1 MKRIERLRLPLLAAT
16 VVLCAWVCGFSLSTL
31 VERDGEMGNILGRLF
46 PADLA
51 YLPKVLPPLLDTL
64 RMSLLGTFAG
74 ALMALPLAGLC
85 SRRASGHP
93 RLAAALRCLI
103 HLLRAI
109 PVLVVALLCSFV
121 WGTGTFAGALA
132 IALYSLGLLARMGWE
147 AVEHEDLGPME
158 ALCAA
163 GCGRWRAF
171 WRACLPQ
178 VLPGYLSDALYVL
191 EANVRHAAIL
201 GYVGAGGL
209 GILLNEKIAWRE
221 WSRVGTILLLL
232 YLVVF
237 AVETFSSWLRR
248 LLAGKIPLSRGVR
261 RALWCLAALAL
272 LWSAATISPPS
283 VTAGGLTVFRGILA
297 GLLHPDWSLIWNLTK
312 KGVPYLCLET
322 LAMAVAGTA
331 IGAAV
336 SVPIALLGS
345 RNISGPWR
353 AGVLKLLLL
362 ALRTL
367 PAIVTGLLFIR
378 VTGPGSF
385 AGLLTLAVLS
395 VSMCCKLYIGAL
407 DAMDLRAVHALESM
421 GCGRLAVLRH
431 GVWPQAKAPM
441 LSAALYRF
449 DVNLREAA
457 VLGLV
462 GAGGLG
468 TPLLFAMN
476 GYLWSQAAAY
486 LAGLL
491 VLVLLAGAAA
501 DRSRRHL
508 R

>member
-1 MKRIERLRLPLLAAT
+1 MKRFERLRPFLLGGVT
-16 VVLCAWVCGFSLSTL
+16 VLCAWLCGFSLSTL
-31 VERDGEMGNILGRLF
+31 VERGGEMSRILSRMF
-46 PADLA
+46 PADLS
-51 YLPKVLPPLLDTL
+51 YLAKVLPPLLDTL
-64 RMSLLGTFAG
+64 RMSLLGTAAG
-74 ALMALPLAGLC
+74 AGLALPLAGLC
-85 SRRASGHP
+85 SPRASKHP
-93 RLAAALRCLI
+93 RTAAFLRSLI

-121 WGTGTFAGALA
+121 WGTGSFAGAFA
-132 IALYSLGLLARMGWE
+132 IMLYSLGLLARMGWE
-147 AVEHEDLGPME
+147 AVEHEDLRPME
-158 ALCAA
+158 ALCTA
-163 GCGRWRAF
+163 GCAF

-178 VLPGYLSDALYVL
+178 VLPSYLSDVLYVL

-237 AVETFSSWLRR
+237 AVESFSSWLRR
-248 LLAGKIPLSRGVR
+248 LLTGKSHLSRRGCR
-261 RALWCLAALAL
+261 CLWCMAALAL
-272 LWSAATISPPS
+272 LWSAATITPPA
-283 VTAGGLTVFRGILA
+283 VTAGGLTVFRGILS
-297 GLLHPDWSLIWNLTK
+297 GLLHPDWSLLWNFTK

-322 LAMAVAGTA
+322 LAMTVAGTA

-336 SVPIALLGS
+336 SVPIAMLGS
-345 RNISGPWR
+345 RNISGPWW
-353 AGVLKLLLL
+353 AGIWKLLLL

-407 DAMDLRAVHALESM
+407 DAMDLRAVHALETM
-421 GCGRLAVLRH
+421 GCGRLAVLRR
-431 GVWPQAKAPM
+431 GVWPQAKGPM
-441 LSAALYRF
+441 FSAALYRF
-449 DVNLREAA
+449 DVNLREAS

-476 GYLWSQAAAY
+476 GYLWPQAAAY
-486 LAGLL
+486 LVGLL
-491 VLVLLAGAAA
+491 ALVLAAGAIA
-501 DRSRRHL
+501 DRARRRL

>member
-1 MKRIERLRLPLLAAT
+1 MKRTERMRPILLAAGA
-16 VVLCAWVCGFSLSTL
+16 VLCAWLCGFSLSTL
-31 VERDGEMGNILGRLF
+31 LERGGEMGKILGKLF
-46 PADLA
+46 PADLG

-64 RMSLLGTFAG
+64 RMSLLGTAAG
-74 ALMALPLAGLC
+74 AAAALPLAGLC

-93 RLAAALRCLI
+93 RLAAVLRRFI
-103 HLLRAI
+103 HLLRAV
-109 PVLVVALLCSFV
+109 PVLVVALLSSIV
-121 WGTGTFAGALA
+121 WGTGSFAGAFA

-147 AVEHEDLGPME
+147 AVEHGDLRPME

-178 VLPGYLSDALYVL
+178 VLPGYLSDVLYVL

-232 YLVVF
+232 YGVVF
-237 AVETFSSWLRR
+237 AEETFSSWLRR
-248 LLAGKIPLSRGVR
+248 LLAGKTHISGAARRG
-261 RALWCLAALAL
+261 LWCLGAAAL
-272 LWSAATISPPS
+272 LWSAVTISPPT
-283 VTAGGLTVFRGILA
+283 VTAGGLTVFRGILT
-297 GLLHPDWSLIWNLTK
+297 GLLHPDWSLLWNFSK
-312 KGVPYLCLET
+312 QGVPYLCLET
-322 LAMAVAGTA
+322 LAMTVAGTA
-331 IGAAV
+331 IGAVV
-336 SVPIALLGS
+336 SVPIALSGS

-353 AGVLKLLLL
+353 AGVWKLLLL

-407 DAMDLRAVHALESM
+407 DAMDPGAVRAMEAM
-421 GCGRLAVLRH
+421 GCGRLAVLRQ
-431 GVWPQAKAPM
+431 GVWPQAKGPI

-486 LAGLL
+486 LLGLL
-491 VLVLLAGAAA
+491 VLVLAAGAMA
-501 DRSRRHL
+501 DRSRRKTM
-508 R
+508 

>member
-1 MKRIERLRLPLLAAT
+1 MKQVERLRLPLLVAI

-31 VERDGEMGNILGRLF
+31 IGRGGEMGNILGQLF

-51 YLPKVLPPLLDTL
+51 YLPKVLPLLLDTL

-74 ALMALPLAGLC
+74 ALVALPLTGLC
-85 SRRASGHP
+85 SRLASGHSH
-93 RLAAALRCLI
+93 LAAVLRWLI

-121 WGTGTFAGALA
+121 WGTGTFAGAFA
-132 IALYSLGLLARMGWE
+132 IASYSLGLLARMGWE
-147 AVEHEDLGPME
+147 AVEHEDLQPME
-158 ALCAA
+158 ALCSA

-191 EANVRHAAIL
+191 EANIRHAAIL

-237 AVETFSSWLRR
+237 AMETFSSWLRR
-248 LLAGKIPLSRGVR
+248 LLEGKISLSRGGR
-261 RALWCLAALAL
+261 RGLWCLAALAV
-272 LWSAATISPPS
+272 LWSAATISTPS
-283 VTAGGLTVFRGILA
+283 VTAGGLTVFRGILT
-297 GLLHPDWSLIWNLTK
+297 GLLHPDWSLIWNFTK

-322 LAMAVAGTA
+322 LAMTVAGTA

-336 SVPIALLGS
+336 AVPIALLGS

-407 DAMDLRAVHALESM
+407 DAMDLQAVHALESM

-431 GVWPQAKAPM
+431 GVWPQAKGPM

-476 GYLWSQAAAY
+476 GYLWSQAAVY

-491 VLVLLAGAAA
+491 VLVLVAGAVA

>member
-1 MKRIERLRLPLLAAT
+1 MKRIERWRWLLLAAA
-16 VVLCAWVCGFSLSTL
+16 VVLCAWMCGFSASTL
-31 VERDGEMGNILGRLF
+31 VERGSEMGKILGRLF

-51 YLPKVLPPLLDTL
+51 YLPKVLTPLLDTL

-74 ALMALPLAGLC
+74 ALAALPLAGLC
-85 SRRASGHP
+85 SRRASGRP
-93 RLAAALRCLI
+93 RIAAALRGLI
-103 HLLRAI
+103 HLLRAV

-121 WGTGTFAGALA
+121 WGTGTFAGAFA

-147 AVEHEDLGPME
+147 AVEHGDLQPME

-163 GCGRWRAF
+163 GCSRWRAF
-171 WRACLPQ
+171 WRGCLPQ
-178 VLPGYLSDALYVL
+178 VLPGYLSNVLYVL

-221 WSRVGTILLLL
+221 WSRVGAILLLL

-237 AVETFSSWLRR
+237 AVETLSSWLRR
-248 LLAGKIPLSRGVR
+248 LLAGKARLSRGGCWG
-261 RALWCLAALAL
+261 LWCLAALAVV
-272 LWSAATISPPS
+272 WSTATLAPPS
-283 VTAGGLTVFRGILA
+283 VTAGGLTVFRGILT
-297 GLLHPDWSLIWNLTK
+297 GLLHPDWSLLWNFTK

-322 LAMAVAGTA
+322 LAMAAAGTA

-336 SVPIALLGS
+336 SVPISMLGS
-345 RNISGPWR
+345 RNISGPVS
-353 AGVLKLLLL
+353 AGILKLFLL

-407 DAMDLRAVHALESM
+407 DAMGLGAVRALEAM
-421 GCGRLAVLRH
+421 DCGRLAVLCRA
-431 GVWPQAKAPM
+431 VWPQAKGPM

-486 LAGLL
+486 LVGLL
-491 VLVLLAGAAA
+491 ILVLLAGTVA
-501 DRSRRHL
+501 DCTRRHL

>member
-1 MKRIERLRLPLLAAT
+1 MKRIERLRPLLPAAG
-16 VVLCAWVCGFSLSTL
+16 VVLCAWLCGFSLSTL
-31 VERDGEMGNILGRLF
+31 LERGGEMGQILGKLF
-46 PADLA
+46 PADLG
-51 YLPKVLPPLLDTL
+51 YLFKVLPPLLETL
-64 RMSLLGTFAG
+64 RMSLLGTAVG
-74 ALMALPLAGLC
+74 AVLALPLTGLC
-85 SRRASGHP
+85 SRCASGHP
-93 RLAAALRCLI
+93 RMAAVLRSII

-121 WGTGTFAGALA
+121 WGTGSFAGAFA

-147 AVEHEDLGPME
+147 AVEHGDLRPME
-158 ALCAA
+158 VLCAA

-178 VLPGYLSDALYVL
+178 VLPGYLSDVLYVL

-237 AVETFSSWLRR
+237 AVETLSSWLRR
-248 LLAGKIPLSRGVR
+248 LLEGKVRLSRNSCR
-261 RALWCLAALAL
+261 CLWCLTALAL
-272 LWSAATISPPS
+272 VWSAATIAPPS
-283 VTAGGLTVFRGILA
+283 VTEGGLKVFRGILS
-297 GLLHPDWSLIWNLTK
+297 GLLHPDWSLLWNFTK

-322 LAMAVAGTA
+322 LAMTVAGTA

-336 SVPIALLGS
+336 SVPIAMLGS
-345 RNISGPWR
+345 RNISGPWW
-353 AGVLKLLLL
+353 AGIWKQLLL

-385 AGLLTLAVLS
+385 AGLLTLSVLS

-407 DAMDLRAVHALESM
+407 DAMDLRAVHALEAM
-421 GCGRLAVLRH
+421 GCGRLAVLRR

-486 LAGLL
+486 LLGLL
-491 VLVLLAGAAA
+491 VLVLAAGAVA
-501 DRSRRHL
+501 DRTRRRL
-508 R
+508 G

>member
-1 MKRIERLRLPLLAAT
+1 MKRIERTRPLLLAVVT
-16 VVLCAWVCGFSLSTL
+16 VLCAWLCGFSLTTL
-31 VERDGEMGNILGRLF
+31 VERGGEMGRILGRLF
-46 PADLA
+46 PADLS
-51 YLPKVLPPLLDTL
+51 YLSKVLPPLLDTL

-74 ALMALPLAGLC
+74 AILALPLAGLC
-85 SRRASGHP
+85 SGRASGHP
-93 RLAAALRCLI
+93 RVAAALRGLI

-109 PVLVVALLCSFV
+109 PVLVLALLCSFV
-121 WGTGTFAGALA
+121 WGTGSFAGAFA
-132 IALYSLGLLARMGWE
+132 IALYALGLLARMGWE
-147 AVEHEDLGPME
+147 TVEHQDLRPME

-163 GCGRWRAF
+163 GCSRWRVF

-178 VLPGYLSDALYVL
+178 VLPGYLSDVLYVL

-232 YLVVF
+232 YGVVF
-237 AVETFSSWLRR
+237 GVETFSSWLRR
-248 LLAGKIPLSRGVR
+248 LLAGKTHTSGPARRG
-261 RALWCLAALAL
+261 LWCLGASLL
-272 LWSAATISPPS
+272 LWSAVTISPPT

-297 GLLHPDWSLIWNLTK
+297 GLLHPDWSLLWNFTK

-322 LAMAVAGTA
+322 LAMTVAGTA
-331 IGAAV
+331 MGAVV
-336 SVPIALLGS
+336 SVPIALSGS

-353 AGVLKLLLL
+353 AGVWKLLLL

-407 DAMDLRAVHALESM
+407 DAMDLGAVRAMETM

-431 GVWPQAKAPM
+431 GVWPQAKGPM

-476 GYLWSQAAAY
+476 GYLWPQAAAY
-486 LAGLL
+486 LLGML
-491 VLVLLAGAAA
+491 VLVLISGTIA
-501 DRSRRHL
+501 DRSRR
-508 R
+508 RKV